1 MIITVTF
8 DNQRLRV
15 NGQVLIGQLKIYIQQ
30 KFGIPVAEQ
39 LLHEQERI
47 GRLRDNMY
55 IQDLE
60 DIENLGLRMEL
71 GTREYYTIK
80 LIVSLPDTLY
90 GERLQLN
97 GRFRRFGR
105 LVLVRKACS
114 FITKFCNITLRV
126 NGNRVLDNDEYLF
139 RFDIG
144 TVITCTVD

>member
-71 GTREYYTIK
+71 GTREYYMIK
-80 LIVSLPDTLY
+80 LIVSLPDTKKDF
-90 GERLQLN
+90 N
-97 GRFRRFGR
+97 
-105 LVLVRKACS
+105 
-114 FITKFCNITLRV
+114 
-126 NGNRVLDNDEYLF
+126 
-139 RFDIG
+139 
-144 TVITCTVD
+144 